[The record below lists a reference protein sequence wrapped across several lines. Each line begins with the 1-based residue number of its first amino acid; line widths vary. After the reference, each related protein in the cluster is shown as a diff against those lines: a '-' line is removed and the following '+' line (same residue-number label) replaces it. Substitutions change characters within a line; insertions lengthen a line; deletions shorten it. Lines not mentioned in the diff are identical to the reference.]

1 MIIDCHG
8 HYTTSPPEHEAWR
21 TKQIAALK
29 DGVPVPPRPSIS
41 DDQIRE
47 TIQNGQ
53 LRVQSGRGID
63 LTIFSPRAAGM
74 GHHLGDAS
82 ANEAW
87 SKECNDLIHRVVSLF
102 PRQFIGVCQLPQA
115 PGVDPAN
122 CIAELRR
129 CVEEMGFIGC
139 NLNPDPSGGH
149 WSGLPMTDRHWYP
162 LYEALVELDVPAMI
176 HVSSSCNPNFHAT
189 GAHYING
196 DTSVFM
202 QLLAGNLFK
211 DFPTLKFIIPHGGG
225 AVPYHWGRYR
235 GLAQDMKQPRL
246 DEHLLNNVFFDTCVY
261 HQPGAELLAKVIPAK
276 NILFASETIGA
287 VQGIDPETGHHYD
300 DTRRYIDGITWLAD
314 EDRQRIFEHNARIVY
329 ARLDSQIAR
338 QSSRQGV
345 SQ

>member
-21 TKQIAALK
+21 TRQIQALA
-29 DGVPVPPRPSIS
+29 DGTPVPPRPHIS

-47 TIQNGQ
+47 TIGNAQ
-53 LRVQSGRGID
+53 LRVQQERGID

-74 GHHLGDAS
+74 GHHLGDAN
-82 ANEAW
+82 ANAVW
-87 SKECNDLIHRVVSLF
+87 SSECNDLIHRVVSLF
-102 PRQFIGVCQLPQA
+102 PQNFIGVCQLPQA

-122 CIAELRR
+122 CIPELRR
-129 CVEEMGFIGC
+129 CVEELGFIGC

-149 WSGLPMTDRHWYP
+149 WSGPPMTDRHWYP
-162 LYEALVELDVPAMI
+162 LYEALVELNVPAMI

-202 QLLAGNLFK
+202 QLLTGDLFA
-211 DFPTLKFIIPHGGG
+211 DFPTLKLVIPHGGG

-235 GLAQDMKQPRL
+235 GLAQDMKRPL
-246 DEHLLNNVFFDTCVY
+246 LSDYLLNNVFFDTCVY
-261 HQPGAELLAKVIPAK
+261 HHPGAELLARVIPAK

-287 VQGIDPETGHHYD
+287 VQGIDPETGHHFD
-300 DTRRYIDGITWLAD
+300 DTRRYIDGIAWLSD
-314 EDRQRIFEHNARIVY
+314 EDRQRIFEGNARAVY
-329 ARLDSQIAR
+329 PRLGAQLELNTST
-338 QSSRQGV
+338 QGV
-345 SQ
+345 A